1 MHFHNEVILE
11 DDFISVEKSSETDK
25 NNGTSTNERKV
36 HKLKKGGEKV
46 GKILYL
52 FFFILKGF
60 LGQLLSMDGFLSVI
74 RGLLLQT
81 ALLYL
86 EVFREPEWF
95 VCIQFNLI

>member
-46 GKILYL
+46 GKFCI
-52 FFFILKGF
+52 FFYF
-60 LGQLLSMDGFLSVI
+60 
-74 RGLLLQT
+74 
-81 ALLYL
+81 
-86 EVFREPEWF
+86 
-95 VCIQFNLI
+95 